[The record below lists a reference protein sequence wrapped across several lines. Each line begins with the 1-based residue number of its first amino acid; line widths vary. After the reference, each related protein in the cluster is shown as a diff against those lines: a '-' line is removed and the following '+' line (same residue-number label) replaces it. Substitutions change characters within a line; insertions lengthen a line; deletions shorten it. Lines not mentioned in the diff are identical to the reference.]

1 MKNVNYAKL
10 FDLTG
15 KTAVVTGGVGILGKC
30 FCSGLAEFG
39 ANVVVLDIVE
49 NSVSEFAKEL
59 TTTYG
64 VKTLGVTCD
73 TSSPSEVRNAVKLIV
88 QKILHK
94 YQIIKIMMKNKRYK
108 NFKN

>member
-39 ANVVVLDIVE
+39 ANVVVLDIDEKAVF
-49 NSVSEFAKEL
+49 EFSKE
-59 TTTYG
+59 
-64 VKTLGVTCD
+64 
-73 TSSPSEVRNAVKLIV
+73 
-88 QKILHK
+88 
-94 YQIIKIMMKNKRYK
+94 
-108 NFKN
+108 FF